1 MTTSRETVG
10 SNALDNKR
18 EVIYISPKAQATPI
32 KPRVAGYARV
42 SSDSD
47 DQMNSYAAQCR
58 YYTDLI
64 TSNDKWEF
72 IEVYADEAVTG
83 TSTEKRDDFNR
94 MMADCRRGKIDRII
108 TKSTSRFARNVM
120 DSLTAVRE
128 LKDIGVSV
136 LFEKERIDTGLIT
149 SEVLLTLYSAFA
161 QEESQN
167 IAENKRRGNRMHMRN
182 GDYVSS
188 SVPYGYR
195 LVEKF
200 PQICEQ
206 EAVIVRRIFGE
217 YLSGC
222 NGYEIARGLTE
233 DGVVRKDGVANWRA
247 RTIYSML
254 RNERYIGDMLL
265 QKNFKTDELPY
276 KKVKNRG
283 ELETVYISDSHEAII
298 DRVSFKLANLLLEQ
312 KHSGASGIAE
322 QTYPYSVKLRCGECG
337 KTYRRRVTKEKVY
350 WTCRLHDESSD
361 YCSAERIAEPDLDS
375 AFARLYN
382 KLKANSGKILDP
394 MLEQLE
400 KLRDSRNRGNPEIQI
415 INKQIAD
422 ISEQNHVMNG
432 LLTRGILDSAL
443 FLSQQDEL
451 KRKLR
456 ALKIAKSKL
465 QSAQDGDE
473 IIEKTEDLIDVLDD
487 GPKRIGGMDKSLFA
501 DIVEYITVDRNTL
514 IFHISNGLELKEQ
527 LIRTVR

>member
-1 MTTSRETVG
+1 MTTNREVVG
-10 SNALDNKR
+10 SNALDGKR
-18 EVIYISPKAQATPI
+18 EVIYISPKAQATAI

-47 DQMNSYAAQCR
+47 DQLNSYAAQCR

-64 TSNDKWEF
+64 SKNDKWEF
-72 IEVYADEAVTG
+72 VEVYADEAVTG

-94 MMADCRRGKIDRII
+94 MMADCRRGLIDRII

-136 LFEKERIDTGLIT
+136 LFEKEGIDTGVIT

-195 LVEKF
+195 LIDKL
-200 PQICEQ
+200 PQICEP
-206 EAVIVRRIFGE
+206 EAEIVRRIFRE
-217 YLSGC
+217 YLSGS

-233 DGVVRKDGVANWRA
+233 DGVARKDGGVKWRA
-247 RTIYSML
+247 KTIYSML

-265 QKNFKTDELPY
+265 QKNFKTDALPY

-283 ELETVYISDSHEAII
+283 ELEKVYVSGTHEAII
-298 DRVSFKLANLLLEQ
+298 EPVSFKLANLLLEQ
-312 KHSGASGIAE
+312 KHSGAAGVAE
-322 QTYPYSVKLRCGECG
+322 QLYPYSVKLRCGECG
-337 KTYRRRVTKEKVY
+337 KTYRRRVTKGKVY
-350 WTCRLHDESSD
+350 WVCRLHDESSD
-361 YCSAERIAEPDLDS
+361 YCSAERIAEPDLDI
-375 AFARLYN
+375 AFAKLYN
-382 KLKANSGKILDP
+382 KLKKNGDRILGD

-400 KLRDSRNRGNPEIQI
+400 KLRDSRNRGNPEIRT
-415 INKQIAD
+415 INKQIAEL
-422 ISEQNHVMNG
+422 SEQNHVMNG
-432 LLTRGILDSAL
+432 LMARGILDTAL

-451 KRKLR
+451 KDKLR
-456 ALKIAKSKL
+456 ALRIAKSKL

-473 IIEKTEDLIDVLDD
+473 IIEQTEDLIGVLED
-487 GPKRIGGMDKSLFA
+487 GPTHLGGMDEALFA
-501 DIVEYITVDRNTL
+501 DIVEQITINGDILT
-514 IFHISNGLELKEQ
+514 FHIANGLELKER
-527 LIRTVR
+527 LVRTVK

>member
-1 MTTSRETVG
+1 
-10 SNALDNKR
+10 
-18 EVIYISPKAQATPI
+18 
-32 KPRVAGYARV
+32 
-42 SSDSD
+42 
-47 DQMNSYAAQCR
+47 
-58 YYTDLI
+58 
-64 TSNDKWEF
+64 
-72 IEVYADEAVTG
+72 
-83 TSTEKRDDFNR
+83 
-94 MMADCRRGKIDRII
+94 
-108 TKSTSRFARNVM
+108 
-120 DSLTAVRE
+120 
-128 LKDIGVSV
+128 
-136 LFEKERIDTGLIT
+136 
-149 SEVLLTLYSAFA
+149 
-161 QEESQN
+161 
-167 IAENKRRGNRMHMRN
+167 MRN

-195 LVEKF
+195 LVEKL

-283 ELETVYISDSHEAII
+283 ELEKVYISDSHEAII

-400 KLRDSRNRGNPEIQI
+400 NLRDSRNRGNPEIHRG
-415 INKQIAD
+415 IAQRD
-422 ISEQNHVMNG
+422 GRIRPPDGGPDEGGEQNAQEN
-432 LLTRGILDSAL
+432 
-443 FLSQQDEL
+443 E
-451 KRKLR
+451 KL
-456 ALKIAKSKL
+456 
-465 QSAQDGDE
+465 E
-473 IIEKTEDLIDVLDD
+473 E
-487 GPKRIGGMDKSLFA
+487 
-501 DIVEYITVDRNTL
+501 
-514 IFHISNGLELKEQ
+514 
-527 LIRTVR
+527 